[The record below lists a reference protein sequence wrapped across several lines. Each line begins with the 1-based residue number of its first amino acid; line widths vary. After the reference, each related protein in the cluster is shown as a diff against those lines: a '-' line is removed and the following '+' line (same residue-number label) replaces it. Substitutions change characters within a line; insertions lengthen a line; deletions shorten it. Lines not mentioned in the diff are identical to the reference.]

1 MPEPLELTEPV
12 VNYEFI
18 RMPDSTGFGDY
29 TESGQVIPVS
39 YQGQPGSF
47 THQMF
52 LNDHPPIAGGRELW
66 GFPKK
71 LAQPKLA
78 VEIDTLVGTLN
89 YGSVRIATGTM
100 GYKHRALDIAVEARK
115 LAAPNFLLKII
126 PHVDGTPRICELVR
140 YHLEDITVKGAWTG
154 PAALDLYSHALA
166 PVAELPVLQVLSAKH
181 IVADLTLGLGTVV
194 HDYLSPSASRP
205 TTRDRLRD
213 LDRSERR
220 LIGSAATSGVW
231 KMLNVMREQISPV
244 PQQIKP
250 LPYDVVALVLQ
261 GGGALGA
268 YQAGVYEGLH
278 EAGIRPNWLAGIS
291 IGALN
296 AAIIAGSPEAERVGR
311 LREFWETI
319 CACPMEWPAGEG
331 LADALPFA
339 FDLRS
344 LHNAMAATRAL
355 FQGQPGF
362 FKPRF
367 PSPLWSPFSGDAA
380 TSFYDTAPLQ
390 QTLER
395 LVDFDRLNSG
405 EVRVSVGAV
414 NVRTGNL
421 TYFDTAERRLGP
433 KHFMA
438 SGALPPG
445 FPAVEIEGEHY
456 WDGGVVSN
464 TPLSRVL
471 SSEPCDTLTFQID
484 LWSARGR
491 VPHDMMEVSSRQ
503 KDIQY
508 SSRTRAITDHAM
520 RMQKMRQALQ
530 RTIERLPESAKQDPE
545 IRAIA
550 DMARHRS
557 YNIIHLIYQSKI
569 YEGHSKDYEFGLSA
583 MRAHW
588 QSGLDDIRRTL
599 ADPRRLDPPAPELG
613 IVTHDVHRRD

>member
-1 MPEPLELTEPV
+1 
-12 VNYEFI
+12 
-18 RMPDSTGFGDY
+18 
-29 TESGQVIPVS
+29 
-39 YQGQPGSF
+39 
-47 THQMF
+47 
-52 LNDHPPIAGGRELW
+52 
-66 GFPKK
+66 
-71 LAQPKLA
+71 
-78 VEIDTLVGTLN
+78 
-89 YGSVRIATGTM
+89 
-100 GYKHRALDIAVEARK
+100 
-115 LAAPNFLLKII
+115 
-126 PHVDGTPRICELVR
+126 
-140 YHLEDITVKGAWTG
+140 
-154 PAALDLYSHALA
+154 
-166 PVAELPVLQVLSAKH
+166 
-181 IVADLTLGLGTVV
+181 
-194 HDYLSPSASRP
+194 
-205 TTRDRLRD
+205 
-213 LDRSERR
+213 
-220 LIGSAATSGVW
+220 
-231 KMLNVMREQISPV
+231 MLNVIRERNSLV
-244 PQQIKP
+244 PQQSKP

-296 AAIIAGSPEAERVGR
+296 AAIIAGSPEAERIAR

-319 CACPMEWPAGEG
+319 CAAPVEWPAGER
-331 LADALPFA
+331 LADAMPFA

-344 LHNAMAATRAL
+344 LHNAMAAMRAL

-367 PSPLWSPFSGDAA
+367 PSPLWSPFSGDAS
-380 TSFYDTAPLQ
+380 TSFYDTAPLLG
-390 QTLER
+390 TLER

-421 TYFDTAERRLGP
+421 TYFDTAERKLGP

-445 FPAVEIEGEHY
+445 FPAVEIESEHY
-456 WDGGVVSN
+456 WDGGMVSN

-471 SSEPCDTLTFQID
+471 SSEQRHTLTFQID
-484 LWSARGR
+484 LWSAKGR
-491 VPHDMMEVSSRQ
+491 VPSDLMELSSRQ

-508 SSRTRAITDHAM
+508 SSRTRAITDHTL

-550 DMARHRS
+550 DMARHS
-557 YNIIHLIYQSKI
+557 SHNIVHLIYQSKI
-569 YEGHSKDYEFGLSA
+569 YEGQSKDYEFGLNA

>member
-1 MPEPLELTEPV
+1 
-12 VNYEFI
+12 
-18 RMPDSTGFGDY
+18 
-29 TESGQVIPVS
+29 
-39 YQGQPGSF
+39 
-47 THQMF
+47 
-52 LNDHPPIAGGRELW
+52 
-66 GFPKK
+66 
-71 LAQPKLA
+71 
-78 VEIDTLVGTLN
+78 
-89 YGSVRIATGTM
+89 
-100 GYKHRALDIAVEARK
+100 
-115 LAAPNFLLKII
+115 
-126 PHVDGTPRICELVR
+126 
-140 YHLEDITVKGAWTG
+140 
-154 PAALDLYSHALA
+154 
-166 PVAELPVLQVLSAKH
+166 
-181 IVADLTLGLGTVV
+181 
-194 HDYLSPSASRP
+194 
-205 TTRDRLRD
+205 
-213 LDRSERR
+213 
-220 LIGSAATSGVW
+220 
-231 KMLNVMREQISPV
+231 MLNVMRHQTNAV
-244 PQQIKP
+244 PKENRP

-296 AAIIAGSPEAERVGR
+296 AAIIAGSPEDQRVER

-319 CACPMEWPAGEG
+319 CAGPVGGWPAGEG

-339 FDLRS
+339 FDVRS
-344 LHNAMAATRAL
+344 MHNAFAAMRAL
-355 FQGQPGF
+355 FHGQPGF

-367 PSPLWSPFSGDAA
+367 PSPLWSPFSGDSA
-380 TSFYDTAPLQ
+380 TSFYDTSPLK

-395 LVDFDRLNSG
+395 LVDFDRLNSA

-414 NVRTGNL
+414 NIRTGNL
-421 TYFDTAERRLGP
+421 TYFDTTERKLGP

-445 FPAVEIEGEHY
+445 FPAVEIDGEHY
-456 WDGGVVSN
+456 WDGGVVWN

-471 SSEPCDTLTFQID
+471 SSEPRNTLTFQID

-508 SSRTRAITDHAM
+508 SSRTRAITDQAL

-557 YNIIHLIYQSKI
+557 CNIIHLIYQSKI
-569 YEGHSKDYEFGLSA
+569 YEGQSKDYEFGLSA

>member
-1 MPEPLELTEPV
+1 M
-12 VNYEFI
+12 
-18 RMPDSTGFGDY
+18 
-29 TESGQVIPVS
+29 
-39 YQGQPGSF
+39 
-47 THQMF
+47 
-52 LNDHPPIAGGRELW
+52 
-66 GFPKK
+66 
-71 LAQPKLA
+71 
-78 VEIDTLVGTLN
+78 
-89 YGSVRIATGTM
+89 
-100 GYKHRALDIAVEARK
+100 
-115 LAAPNFLLKII
+115 LK
-126 PHVDGTPRICELVR
+126 
-140 YHLEDITVKGAWTG
+140 
-154 PAALDLYSHALA
+154 
-166 PVAELPVLQVLSAKH
+166 
-181 IVADLTLGLGTVV
+181 
-194 HDYLSPSASRP
+194 
-205 TTRDRLRD
+205 
-213 LDRSERR
+213 
-220 LIGSAATSGVW
+220 
-231 KMLNVMREQISPV
+231 VMREQVSSV
-244 PQQIKP
+244 PQP
-250 LPYDVVALVLQ
+250 STSLPYDVVALVLQ

-296 AAIIAGSPEAERVGR
+296 AAIIAGSPEDQRVER

-319 CACPMEWPAGEG
+319 CACPLGWPAGEG
-331 LADALPFA
+331 LANALPFA
-339 FDLRS
+339 FDMRS
-344 LHNAMAATRAL
+344 LHNALAAMRAL

-367 PSPLWSPFSGDAA
+367 PAPFWSPFSGDAA

-390 QTLER
+390 RTLEK
-395 LVDFDRLNSG
+395 LVDFDRLNAG

-421 TYFDTAERRLGP
+421 TYFDTTERKLGP

-456 WDGGVVSN
+456 WDGGVVWN

-471 SSEPCDTLTFQID
+471 SSEPRDTLTFQVD

-508 SSRTRAITDHAM
+508 SSRTRAITDQAL

-530 RTIERLPESAKQDPE
+530 RTIQDLPERAKQDPE

-557 YNIIHLIYQSKI
+557 YNIVHLIYQSKI
-569 YEGHSKDYEFGLSA
+569 YEGQSKDYEFGLNA

-613 IVTHDVHRRD
+613 IITHDVHRPD

>member
-1 MPEPLELTEPV
+1 M
-12 VNYEFI
+12 
-18 RMPDSTGFGDY
+18 
-29 TESGQVIPVS
+29 
-39 YQGQPGSF
+39 
-47 THQMF
+47 
-52 LNDHPPIAGGRELW
+52 
-66 GFPKK
+66 
-71 LAQPKLA
+71 
-78 VEIDTLVGTLN
+78 
-89 YGSVRIATGTM
+89 
-100 GYKHRALDIAVEARK
+100 
-115 LAAPNFLLKII
+115 
-126 PHVDGTPRICELVR
+126 
-140 YHLEDITVKGAWTG
+140 KGAWTG

-194 HDYLSPSASRP
+194 HDYLSPGAAVR
-205 TTRDRLRD
+205 RRAIGFRN

-220 LIGSAATSGVW
+220 LIGSAAMQGVLA
-231 KMLNVMREQISPV
+231 MLNVMREQSSPV
-244 PQQIKP
+244 LQQTKP

-296 AAIIAGSPEAERVGR
+296 AAIIAGSPEGERVAR

-319 CACPMEWPAGEG
+319 CAFSIEWPAGEG
-331 LADALPFA
+331 LANALPFA
-339 FDLRS
+339 FDINSVR
-344 LHNAMAATRAL
+344 NAMAATRAL
-355 FQGQPGF
+355 VQGQPGF

-380 TSFYDTAPLQ
+380 TSFYDTAPLH

-471 SSEPCDTLTFQID
+471 SGEPRDTLTFQID
-484 LWSARGR
+484 LWSAKGR
-491 VPHDMMEVSSRQ
+491 VPYDMMEVSSRQ

-508 SSRTRAITDHAM
+508 SSRTRAVTDQM
-520 RMQKMRQALQ
+520 
-530 RTIERLPESAKQDPE
+530 T
-545 IRAIA
+545 A
-550 DMARHRS
+550 DAEDASGAAADDGEAAGKRKSEAGNPRHRGYGAPS
-557 YNIIHLIYQSKI
+557 LLQHHPPDLSDQAPRGPF
-569 YEGHSKDYEFGLSA
+569 EGLRVRAERDARALAERARGHPPHAGRSA
-583 MRAHW
+583 A
-588 QSGLDDIRRTL
+588 
-599 ADPRRLDPPAPELG
+599 LDPPPPELG

>member
-1 MPEPLELTEPV
+1 M
-12 VNYEFI
+12 
-18 RMPDSTGFGDY
+18 
-29 TESGQVIPVS
+29 
-39 YQGQPGSF
+39 
-47 THQMF
+47 
-52 LNDHPPIAGGRELW
+52 
-66 GFPKK
+66 
-71 LAQPKLA
+71 
-78 VEIDTLVGTLN
+78 
-89 YGSVRIATGTM
+89 
-100 GYKHRALDIAVEARK
+100 
-115 LAAPNFLLKII
+115 LK
-126 PHVDGTPRICELVR
+126 
-140 YHLEDITVKGAWTG
+140 
-154 PAALDLYSHALA
+154 
-166 PVAELPVLQVLSAKH
+166 
-181 IVADLTLGLGTVV
+181 
-194 HDYLSPSASRP
+194 
-205 TTRDRLRD
+205 
-213 LDRSERR
+213 
-220 LIGSAATSGVW
+220 
-231 KMLNVMREQISPV
+231 VMREQISPV
-244 PQQIKP
+244 PEQSRP

-296 AAIIAGSPEAERVGR
+296 AAIIAGSPEAKRVER

-319 CACPMEWPAGEG
+319 CAAPAGWPAGEG

-344 LHNAMAATRAL
+344 LHNTFAAMRAL

-367 PSPLWSPFSGDAA
+367 PSPFLSPFSGDSA

-390 QTLER
+390 RTLER

-405 EVRVSVGAV
+405 GVRVSVGAV

-421 TYFDTAERRLGP
+421 TYFDTTERRLGP

-445 FPAVEIEGEHY
+445 FPAVEIDGEHY
-456 WDGGVVSN
+456 WDGGVVWN

-471 SSEPCDTLTFQID
+471 SSEPRDTLTFQVD
-484 LWSARGR
+484 LWSAKGR

-508 SSRTRAITDHAM
+508 SSRTRAITDQAL

-530 RTIERLPESAKQDPE
+530 RTIQELPERARQDPE

-557 YNIIHLIYQSKI
+557 YNIVHLIYQSKI
-569 YEGHSKDYEFGLSA
+569 YEGQSKDYEFGLSA

-599 ADPRRLDPPAPELG
+599 ADPGRLDPPDPDLG

>member
-1 MPEPLELTEPV
+1 
-12 VNYEFI
+12 
-18 RMPDSTGFGDY
+18 
-29 TESGQVIPVS
+29 
-39 YQGQPGSF
+39 
-47 THQMF
+47 
-52 LNDHPPIAGGRELW
+52 
-66 GFPKK
+66 
-71 LAQPKLA
+71 
-78 VEIDTLVGTLN
+78 
-89 YGSVRIATGTM
+89 
-100 GYKHRALDIAVEARK
+100 
-115 LAAPNFLLKII
+115 
-126 PHVDGTPRICELVR
+126 
-140 YHLEDITVKGAWTG
+140 
-154 PAALDLYSHALA
+154 
-166 PVAELPVLQVLSAKH
+166 
-181 IVADLTLGLGTVV
+181 
-194 HDYLSPSASRP
+194 
-205 TTRDRLRD
+205 
-213 LDRSERR
+213 
-220 LIGSAATSGVW
+220 
-231 KMLNVMREQISPV
+231 MLNVTREQINSA
-244 PQQIKP
+244 QRINP
-250 LPYDVVALVLQ
+250 LPYDVIALVLQ

-296 AAIIAGSPEAERVGR
+296 AAIIAGSPEAERVER

-319 CACPMEWPAGEG
+319 CACPAAWPAGEG
-331 LADALPFA
+331 LGDALPFA

-344 LHNAMAATRAL
+344 ANNAVAAMRAL

-367 PSPLWSPFSGDAA
+367 PSPFWSPFSGDAA
-380 TSFYDTAPLQ
+380 TSFYDTAPLSR
-390 QTLER
+390 TLER

-438 SGALPPG
+438 SGALPPA
-445 FPAVEIEGEHY
+445 FPAIEIEGEHY
-456 WDGGVVSN
+456 WDGGVAWN

-471 SSEPCDTLTFQID
+471 SSEPCETLTFQVD
-484 LWSARGR
+484 LWSAQGR

-508 SSRTRAITDHAM
+508 SSRTRAITNQAL

-530 RTIERLPESAKQDPE
+530 RTIEKLPESAKQDPE
-545 IRAIA
+545 MRAIA
-550 DMARHRS
+550 DMARHCS
-557 YNIIHLIYQSKI
+557 HNIIHLIYQSKI

-588 QSGLDDIRRTL
+588 QSGLEDIRRTL

>member
-1 MPEPLELTEPV
+1 
-12 VNYEFI
+12 
-18 RMPDSTGFGDY
+18 
-29 TESGQVIPVS
+29 
-39 YQGQPGSF
+39 
-47 THQMF
+47 
-52 LNDHPPIAGGRELW
+52 
-66 GFPKK
+66 
-71 LAQPKLA
+71 
-78 VEIDTLVGTLN
+78 
-89 YGSVRIATGTM
+89 
-100 GYKHRALDIAVEARK
+100 
-115 LAAPNFLLKII
+115 
-126 PHVDGTPRICELVR
+126 
-140 YHLEDITVKGAWTG
+140 
-154 PAALDLYSHALA
+154 
-166 PVAELPVLQVLSAKH
+166 
-181 IVADLTLGLGTVV
+181 
-194 HDYLSPSASRP
+194 
-205 TTRDRLRD
+205 
-213 LDRSERR
+213 
-220 LIGSAATSGVW
+220 
-231 KMLNVMREQISPV
+231 MLNVMRDQFSPV
-244 PQQIKP
+244 PQQTRP

-296 AAIIAGSPEAERVGR
+296 AAIIAGSPEAERVAR

-319 CACPMEWPAGEG
+319 CAAPVEWPAGEG
-331 LADALPFA
+331 LPNAMPFA
-339 FDLRS
+339 FDMRS
-344 LHNAMAATRAL
+344 LHNAMAAMRAL

-367 PSPLWSPFSGDAA
+367 PPPFWSPFAGDGA
-380 TSFYDTAPLQ
+380 TSFYDTSPLT

-421 TYFDTAERRLGP
+421 TYFDTAERRLGA

-445 FPAVEIEGEHY
+445 FPAVEIDGEHY

-471 SSEPCDTLTFQID
+471 SSEPRDTLTFQVD

-491 VPHDMMEVSSRQ
+491 VPRDLMELSSRQ

-508 SSRTRAITDHAM
+508 SSRTRAITDHAL

-530 RTIERLPESAKQDPE
+530 RTMAKLPETAMQDPE

-550 DMARHRS
+550 DLARHRS
-557 YNIIHLIYQSKI
+557 YNIIHMIYQSKI
-569 YEGHSKDYEFGLSA
+569 YEGHSKDYEFGLNA

-599 ADPRRLDPPAPELG
+599 ADPQRLAPPAPELG
-613 IVTHDVHRRD
+613 IVTHDIHRRD